1 MAGRILAPFDADT
14 PGLLVDREIFSSGG
28 NVSGFDIKPQR
39 PCCWFGLHFQLRCAF
54 EGHSI
59 EVLNNLGVS
68 CMMMKDRKE
77 ISYGSVSRTSGES
90 PSESSQD
97 ATIISESIYIKG
109 EISGQEDLTI
119 QGRVEG
125 TIALTNNHVTVG
137 KTGYLIG
144 DLYGKLISV
153 EGEVQG
159 NLRAEEKINL
169 LASAVVQGDMQ
180 APVISLQEGAKFKGV
195 IDMET
200 GELKQRSQ
208 FKPTPSPGPQGD

>member
-1 MAGRILAPFDADT
+1 
-14 PGLLVDREIFSSGG
+14 
-28 NVSGFDIKPQR
+28 
-39 PCCWFGLHFQLRCAF
+39 
-54 EGHSI
+54 
-59 EVLNNLGVS
+59 
-68 CMMMKDRKE
+68 MMMKNRKD

-97 ATIISESIYIKG
+97 ATIISESIHIKG

-125 TIALTNNHVTVG
+125 TIALPDNHVTVG

-159 NLRAEEKINL
+159 NLRAEEKIHL
-169 LASAVVQGDMQ
+169 LASAVVHGDMQ
-180 APVISLQEGAKFKGV
+180 APVISLQEGAKFKGM

-208 FKPTPSPGPQGD
+208 LRPTPSPGPQGD

>member
-1 MAGRILAPFDADT
+1 
-14 PGLLVDREIFSSGG
+14 
-28 NVSGFDIKPQR
+28 
-39 PCCWFGLHFQLRCAF
+39 
-54 EGHSI
+54 
-59 EVLNNLGVS
+59 
-68 CMMMKDRKE
+68 MMMKNRKD

-109 EISGQEDLTI
+109 EISGQEDLMI

-137 KTGYLIG
+137 KAGHLIG

-200 GELKQRSQ
+200 GELRQRSQ